1 MDDATF
7 VDHVADRLAA
17 LPGVEAV
24 ALGGSR
30 AQGTARPD
38 SDWDLA
44 IYYRG
49 TFEPQTLRDVGWP
62 GEVSEIGG
70 WGGGL
75 YNGGAWLT
83 IDGRKVDV
91 HYRDL
96 DVIEHQFAEAEAGRF
111 IVERLMFH
119 VIGIPSYLLL
129 AELAVNRT
137 LRGTLPRPD
146 YPERLRTD
154 APAAWWGW
162 AVGTFDYATANHVPA
177 GRTAMALGLAAQAAA
192 AGAHAVLA
200 ARGRWITNDKRLLT
214 EAGLDHL
221 DGLFAERIDGP
232 EGLADLIAR
241 IRAECGDAV
250 RRAERELLGYQD
262 SNLN

>member
-1 MDDATF
+1 MDDADF

-49 TFEPQTLRDVGWP
+49 SFEPRTLRDIGWP
-62 GEVSEIGG
+62 GEVFDIGG

-75 YNGGAWLT
+75 YNGGAWLS

-96 DVIEHQFAEAEAGRF
+96 GVIDHQLAEAESGRF
-111 IVERLMFH
+111 VVERLMFH
-119 VIGIPSYLLL
+119 VVGIPSYLLL
-129 AELAVNRT
+129 AELALNQT
-137 LRGTLPRPD
+137 LRGSLPRPD
-146 YPERLRTD
+146 YPERLRAE
-154 APAAWWGW
+154 APGAWWGW
-162 AVGTFDYATANHVPA
+162 ATGTLDYASANHVPP

-221 DGLFAERIDGP
+221 DAVFAERIDGP
-232 EGLADLIAR
+232 DDLAEVMAR
-241 IRAECGDAV
+241 IRTECGDAV